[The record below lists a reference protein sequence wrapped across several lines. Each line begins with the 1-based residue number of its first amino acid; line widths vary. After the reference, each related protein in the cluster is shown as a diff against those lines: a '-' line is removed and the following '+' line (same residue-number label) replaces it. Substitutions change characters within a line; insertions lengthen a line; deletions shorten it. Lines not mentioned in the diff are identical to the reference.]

1 MQIQIKDDIKST
13 FIWQDPELLKAF
25 LDLQL
30 CEKERSVNQLAIDW
44 KWSRP
49 RVYRFMEKLGSVT
62 TPVTSCVTTSVT
74 TNSTNNGTYADERTP
89 SVTSS
94 VTTSVTNPKKT
105 SSGNISTIKSNTKS
119 NTKSSTTKKNSKALS
134 NSINSNRIKKKE
146 KIYYVEKRKK
156 SFIEKPENLQMVIE
170 EFKSRNI
177 PHPESNAKKF
187 MDHYDAN
194 GWFRGKTKIRR
205 WRSCISQWDFQDMN
219 SGRSRSRYGD
229 QGSPLELK
237 VKYQCITHP
246 EQIFIA
252 EGRNFYKLCKICSSR
267 MKEVDVKVV
276 SER

>member
-30 CEKERSVNQLAIDW
+30 SQKERSVNQLAIDW

-49 RVYRFMEKLGSVT
+49 RVYRFIQKLGSVT
-62 TPVTSCVTTSVT
+62 TCVTPIVTPSVT
-74 TNSTNNGTYADERTP
+74 TNSTNNGTYTDERTP

-105 SSGNISTIKSNTKS
+105 SSGNISTIKSNTI
-119 NTKSSTTKKNSKALS
+119 KSSTTKKNSNTLS

-156 SFIEKPENLQMVIE
+156 SFTEKPENLQMVID
-170 EFKSRNI
+170 EFRLRNI

-205 WRSCISQWDFQDMN
+205 WRSCISQWNFQDMN
-219 SGRSRSRYGD
+219 SGRSRGRYGD

-246 EQIFIA
+246 EQTFSA
-252 EGRNFYKLCKICSSR
+252 EGRNFYKLCKICNSR
-267 MKEVDVKVV
+267 MKEVDVKYVGQ
-276 SER
+276 R

>member
-30 CEKERSVNQLAIDW
+30 SQKERSVNQLAIDW

-62 TPVTSCVTTSVT
+62 TSVT
-74 TNSTNNGTYADERTP
+74 TNSTNNGTYADERTS

-94 VTTSVTNPKKT
+94 VTDCVTNPKKT

-119 NTKSSTTKKNSKALS
+119 NTKSSTTKKNSNTLS

-146 KIYYVEKRKK
+146 KNILRIKKERK

-170 EFKSRNI
+170 EFKLRNI
-177 PHPESNAKKF
+177 PHPELNAKKF